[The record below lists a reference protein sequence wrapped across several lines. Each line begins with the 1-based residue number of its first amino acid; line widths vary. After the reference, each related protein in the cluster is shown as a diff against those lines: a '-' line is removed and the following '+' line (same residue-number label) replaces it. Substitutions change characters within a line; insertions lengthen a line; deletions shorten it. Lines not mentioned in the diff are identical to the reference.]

1 MINTVNSGL
10 QGLDLT
16 VVREKTYHE
25 DKSVGYFYPEA
36 FEFKVGQQS
45 LFVITNTG
53 GSELLK
59 GKNPEAFRLT
69 LKGIDR
75 NTGDS
80 KMLTYKANM
89 VNSNIDEVPS
99 DGSVYK
105 LVSYAYFPLKEN

>member
-1 MINTVNSGL
+1 MVNTVSANL

-16 VVREKTYHE
+16 VVKEKTYHE

-45 LFVITNTG
+45 LFVITNNG

-59 GKNPEAFRLT
+59 GKDADSFRLT
-69 LKGIDR
+69 LKGIDK
-75 NTGDS
+75 NTGDA

-89 VNSNIDEVPS
+89 VNADIDEVPS